1 MTTLRNQLQH
11 HRQDILEIAAKYGAS
26 NVRLVGDNA
35 PYQNNRNEAIYF
47 LVKMER
53 GRSLLDLGGLL
64 VDLEDLLDG
73 EIHVW
78 TEGGFRED
86 ERNQV
91 LSEAIT
97 I

>member
-1 MTTLRNQLQH
+1 MTLKEQLQQ
-11 HRQDILEIAAKYGAS
+11 HRQEILEIAVKHGAS

-35 PYQNNRNEAIYF
+35 QYRNNENDKIYF
-47 LVKMER
+47 LVKMEH

-73 EIHVW
+73 KIHVW

>member
-1 MTTLRNQLQH
+1 MMIRKEQLQQ
-11 HRQDILEIAAKYGAS
+11 HRQEILEIAAKHGAS

-35 PYQNNRNEAIYF
+35 PYRNSGDEKIYF

-53 GRSLLDLGGLL
+53 GRSLLDLGGFL
-64 VDLEDLLDG
+64 VDLEDLLGG

-78 TEGGFRED
+78 TEDGFRED

>member
-1 MTTLRNQLQH
+1 MTLKEQLQQ
-11 HRQDILEIAAKYGAS
+11 HRQEILEIAVKHGAS
-26 NVRLVGDNA
+26 NVRLVGGDNA
-35 PYQNNRNEAIYF
+35 PYRNNENDKIYF
-47 LVKMER
+47 LVKMEH

-78 TEGGFRED
+78 TEGGFRGD

-91 LSEAIT
+91 LSETIT